1 MSAHTYELTWRHTTQ
16 KLTVL
21 SVRPLR
27 ITGFLYAYLKKK
39 ITFIF
44 KCWKHKNS
52 GIKFSKVNYKKNL
65 EIAYFS
71 QALIPLFFSFFC
83 NKSGK
88 RKKKLITRVLTWCH
102 FPVVMMRYYR
112 LFCSLERKIITIKS
126 LWFLRGFIAIYV
138 VKHRLCSWFIGE
150 YLTALSVSINVQN
163 LRRTILIRKKKL
175 N

>member
-52 GIKFSKVNYKKNL
+52 GIKFSKVNYKKKSRNS
-65 EIAYFS
+65 IFFS
-71 QALIPLFFSFFC
+71 SIDPTVFSFFC
-83 NKSGK
+83 NKK
-88 RKKKLITRVLTWCH
+88 WKKEKKINHEGLDLVSLPCGDDEVLQIILQSWKKNNHHKITLIFERV
-102 FPVVMMRYYR
+102 YR
-112 LFCSLERKIITIKS
+112 
-126 LWFLRGFIAIYV
+126 
-138 VKHRLCSWFIGE
+138 
-150 YLTALSVSINVQN
+150 N
-163 LRRTILIRKKKL
+163 LR